1 MNRFAI
7 IVAVWTIASA
17 RCGLADSVVSTLD
30 GGGGSSAAGA
40 YENDGTIGTFASI
53 SDIGSSTN
61 RSGFVGQL
69 TEPVSLI
76 LTGTPSRVNE
86 TTTTQLSGLA
96 RMSDETVTVLS
107 GSEITWGSAVW
118 PVTAID
124 SNGLATTAI
133 VYQDTP
139 MPLTGTYLGVN
150 SSGSLLVL
158 NDIPDNYGSYA
169 SDGLPDDWQYHYF
182 GLNNPDAA
190 PTADPTAC
198 GQNNLFKYTAG
209 LDPTNA
215 ASLFL
220 FRIELAQE
228 QPGQAKLIFSPRWND
243 RTYSPI
249 YSTNLLATTS
259 WTNLLTTTVTDNS
272 TERTVVDTN
281 ALDTARF
288 YRIRISYP

>member
-69 TEPVSLI
+69 TETVSLA
-76 LTGTPSRVNE
+76 LTGTPTRINE
-86 TTTTQLSGLA
+86 TATTQLSGVA
-96 RMSDETVTVLS
+96 RMSDETVTVLN

-139 MPLTGTYLGVN
+139 MSLNGAYLGVN

-158 NDIPDNYGSYA
+158 NNIPDNYGSYA